1 MHYSPILILN
11 GEPNSVFSEIFKT
24 LKKGKIKSP
33 IILISS
39 NKILKKQMKK
49 LNFKKKIKLVNYKNL
64 NSLKL
69 DNKVINL
76 IDIDFNQKNF
86 FEKISKK
93 SKKFIYKSFQ
103 IAFEYSKR

>member
-11 GEPNSVFSEIFKT
+11 GEPNSIFSEIFFKT

-49 LNFKKKIKLVNYKNL
+49 LNFKGSI
-64 NSLKL
+64 
-69 DNKVINL
+69 
-76 IDIDFNQKNF
+76 
-86 FEKISKK
+86 
-93 SKKFIYKSFQ
+93 
-103 IAFEYSKR
+103 